1 MTLPRRARCS
11 LREPH
16 VGRPMRWPTM
26 MQVFNVGNDR
36 DGRLIVTV
44 PSDQVELA
52 ARGNPDPIHPSLDHI
67 VPVTEGGTGQ
77 PEEKS
82 PAVNQEYGRAITAGF
97 TTAYNH
103 TAEPTV
109 LAAIYADYILAFNGL
124 LIRDL
129 PFNGGPDNA
138 VSTRF
143 ALRLVA
149 PAAVNAPARVRFER
163 C

>member
-1 MTLPRRARCS
+1 MQDLRSACRSGPYMSGNHDIAPPRRCS

-67 VPVTEGGTGQ
+67 VPVTEGGTGGLG
-77 PEEKS
+77 EV
-82 PAVNQEYGRAITAGF
+82 PAVDQEYGRAITAGF
-97 TTAYNH
+97 TTA
-103 TAEPTV
+103 
-109 LAAIYADYILAFNGL
+109 
-124 LIRDL
+124 
-129 PFNGGPDNA
+129 DN
-138 VSTRF
+138 TR
-143 ALRLVA
+143 LSRLCS
-149 PAAVNAPARVRFER
+149 RRFTR
-163 C
+163 IIFWRSMGW